1 MRASISHR
9 FLLLAGLSV
18 GVSAASGCKNQLVT
32 VVDGVLLA
40 DCTSKIDPPS
50 RAGVAVSKMLVAT
63 PDADAAIGQSS
74 ATSVQLAIERGVP
87 WPRAKAVID
96 RLKASGKTPVLLCG
110 NISDER
116 VFTIDDV
123 PSGGLM
129 IQMVVEPKGKFCVQT
144 PELPQAYCVQGS
156 LGHIPRA
163 DVRQTMRET
172 VKKWER
178 TDVAVTIDPGTEWA
192 DVLRAIDGARTCC
205 GSTEVRVALKTAGAK
220 PYEFD
225 LPGDAPSDA
234 NGSAAA
240 TGSATATGSG
250 AGSATAPL

>member
-1 MRASISHR
+1 MRAAIR
-9 FLLLAGLSV
+9 LDCLLFAGL
-18 GVSAASGCKNQLVT
+18 GIGLSAASGCKNQLVT
-32 VVDGVLLA
+32 TVDGVLLA
-40 DCTSKIDPPS
+40 DCTSKLEPPA
-50 RAGVAVSKMLVAT
+50 RAGVAVSKILVAT
-63 PDADAAIGQSS
+63 PEADAAIGQGST
-74 ATSVQLAIERGVP
+74 ATVQLAIERGVP

-205 GSTEVRVALKTAGAK
+205 GATEVRVALKIAGAK
-220 PYEFD
+220 PYEFE

-234 NGSAAA
+234 TA
-240 TGSATATGSG
+240 TGSATGT
-250 AGSATAPL
+250 GSATAPP

>member
-1 MRASISHR
+1 MNALNRHDWRLI
-9 FLLLAGLSV
+9 AGLSV
-18 GVSAASGCKNQLVT
+18 GLSAASGCKNQLVT

-40 DCTSKIDPPS
+40 DCTSKVAPPS

-63 PDADAAIGQSS
+63 PEADAAIGQSS
-74 ATSVQLAIERGVP
+74 ATTVQLAIERGVP

-96 RLKASGKTPVLLCG
+96 RVKASGKTPVLLCG

-178 TDVAVTIDPGTEWA
+178 TDVAVTVDPGTEWA

-205 GSTEVRVALKTAGAK
+205 GATEVRVALKVAGTK
-220 PYEFD
+220 PYEFE
-225 LPGDAPSDA
+225 LPGEL
-234 NGSAAA
+234 
-240 TGSATATGSG
+240 TGSG
-250 AGSATAPL
+250 AAAPDGTGSGSGSAAPSR